1 MVNNKLKDQTKTE
14 KGNVKHKN
22 KSKLEK
28 MTHALISL
36 LCHTHEMITYPFEIN
51 VCHLSTENELASVK
65 FDVLELLSYPSVYFS
80 LHVC

>member
-1 MVNNKLKDQTKTE
+1 MVNNKLKGQTKTE

-36 LCHTHEMITYPFEIN
+36 LCHAREMITYPFKIN

-65 FDVLELLSYPSVYFS
+65 FN
-80 LHVC
+80 